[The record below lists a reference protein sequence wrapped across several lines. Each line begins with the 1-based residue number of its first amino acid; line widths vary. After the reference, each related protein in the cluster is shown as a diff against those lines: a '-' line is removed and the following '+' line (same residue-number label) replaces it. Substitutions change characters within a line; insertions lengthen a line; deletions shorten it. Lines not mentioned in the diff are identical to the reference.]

1 MSSDSLTAHLTAQST
16 LPPAI
21 QGWKIYLADQGN
33 SVHTVKA
40 FTHDLELLAS
50 FLSPTRTLGSITTA
64 DLNHFLNWLQKGR
77 GVPCSPKTLS
87 RRITSLKS
95 FFRWL
100 HQYAVLTSN
109 PAEKLVQHTVLS
121 PLPVVLTSQEV
132 ERVMEICQK
141 HRQAKKPDARYFT
154 LFYLLISTGIKK
166 TECLALN
173 INHLELDQP
182 STPYLFVRYT
192 NPQYRYKERK
202 IPVPEDWV
210 AGFEEY
216 RNQYEIKDRLFP
228 WSQRRL
234 EYLLEDL
241 SQGAGLEKHI
251 SFDMC
256 RWTCALLDLQS
267 GMEKNAIRQKL
278 GLSKVQWREI
288 GMKLDQLAE
297 SILSD

>member
-1 MSSDSLTAHLTAQST
+1 MSPDPRTAHLTAHST

-33 SVHTVKA
+33 SIHTVKA
-40 FTHDLELLAS
+40 FVHDLELLAT

-77 GVPCSPKTLS
+77 GVPCSPKTLA
-87 RRITSLKS
+87 RRITSLKA

-100 HQYAVLTSN
+100 HQHAVLTHN
-109 PAEKLVQHTVLS
+109 PAEKVIQHSVLS
-121 PLPVVLTSQEV
+121 PLPVVLTPSEV
-132 ERVMEICQK
+132 ERVLEVCQK
-141 HRQAKKPDARYFT
+141 HRQSQKPDARYFT

-173 INHLELDQP
+173 LNHLELDNP
-182 STPYLFVRYT
+182 TNPFLFVRYT

-202 IPVPEDWV
+202 IPLPADWIE
-210 AGFEEY
+210 GFEEY
-216 RNQYEIKDRLFP
+216 RNQYEVKDRLFP

-241 SQGAGLEKHI
+241 SQEAGLDKHI

-297 SILSD
+297 SFLEG

>member
-1 MSSDSLTAHLTAQST
+1 MSSEPILAHLTAQST

-33 SVHTVKA
+33 SIHTVKA
-40 FTHDLELLAS
+40 FVHDLELLAK
-50 FLSPTRTLGSITTA
+50 FLSPTRTLGSISTA

-87 RRITSLKS
+87 RRITSIKS

-100 HQYAVLTSN
+100 HQHAVLSYN
-109 PAEKLVQHTVLS
+109 PAEQIVQHSVIS
-121 PLPVVLTSQEV
+121 PLPVVLTRSEV
-132 ERVMEICQK
+132 ERVMEICQT
-141 HRQAKKPDARYFT
+141 HRRAKKPDARYFA

-173 INHLELDQP
+173 LNHLEIDDP
-182 STPYLFVRYT
+182 ANPILFVRYT

-202 IPVPEDWV
+202 IPLPPDWV
-210 AGFEEY
+210 EGFEEY
-216 RNQYEIKDRLFP
+216 RSQYEIKDRVFP

-241 SQGAGLEKHI
+241 SQEAGLEKHI

-267 GMEKNAIRQKL
+267 GMEKNAMRQKL

-288 GMKLDQLAE
+288 SMKLDQLASSAFE
-297 SILSD
+297 A

>member
-1 MSSDSLTAHLTAQST
+1 MSSEPTPAHLTAQST

-33 SVHTVKA
+33 SIHTVKA
-40 FTHDLELLAS
+40 FVHDLELLAK
-50 FLSPTRTLGSITTA
+50 FLSPTRTLANITTA

-100 HQYAVLTSN
+100 HQYAVLSYN
-109 PAEKLVQHTVLS
+109 PAEQVVQHSVIS
-121 PLPVVLTSQEV
+121 PLPIVLTPSEV
-132 ERVMEICQK
+132 ERVMEVCHK
-141 HRQAKKPDARYFT
+141 HRQAKKPDARYFA

-173 INHLELDQP
+173 LNHLEINDVSNP
-182 STPYLFVRYT
+182 ILFVRYT

-202 IPVPEDWV
+202 IALPVDWV
-210 AGFEEY
+210 EGFEEY
-216 RNQYEIKDRLFP
+216 CSQYDIKDRVFP

-241 SQGAGLEKHI
+241 SQEAGLEKHI

-256 RWTCALLDLQS
+256 RWTCALLDLQN

-288 GMKLDQLAE
+288 GMKLDQLAG
-297 SILSD
+297 SVYKM

>member
-241 SQGAGLEKHI
+241 SQEAGLEKHI

-288 GMKLDQLAE
+288 GMKLDQLAA

>member
-1 MSSDSLTAHLTAQST
+1 MDSENLSAHLSSEST

-33 SVHTVKA
+33 SIHTIKA
-40 FTHDLELLAS
+40 FVHDLEILAQ

-87 RRITSLKS
+87 RRVTSLKS

-100 HQYAVLTSN
+100 HQHAVLPHN
-109 PAEKLVQHTVLS
+109 PAEKVIQRSVISPLPIVLS
-121 PLPVVLTSQEV
+121 PSEV
-132 ERVMEICQK
+132 ERVMEICRE
-141 HRQAKKPDARYFT
+141 HRRAKKPDARYFT

-166 TECLALN
+166 TECLGINL
-173 INHLELDQP
+173 NHLELQHSP
-182 STPYLFVRYT
+182 PFLFVRYS

-202 IPVPEDWV
+202 IPLPLDWV
-210 AGFEEY
+210 EGFEEY
-216 RNQYEIKDRLFP
+216 RAQYQIQDRLFP

-241 SQGAGLEKHI
+241 SEQAGLEKHI

-278 GLSKVQWREI
+278 GLSKVQWREV
-288 GMKLDQLAE
+288 GMKLDQLAA
-297 SILSD
+297 SILAG